1 VATFGISKEAASQNL
16 DNSTTH
22 KKDSIETIKK
32 INPESHQVVN
42 DKVRNDWNQFSAW
55 MDEQGMKGNSE
66 LDKNG
71 LGYKYFDKYVKTHQT
86 TLNRSMLPLLV
97 QEFENLRSW
106 ELKNIDEGKAIFK
119 GDRESFMRTVSEN
132 KKTHIPAYPGKEF
145 TNTTFPKEFMLTMK
159 GKDVDSQQIGS
170 EVLKSKDLEKSIKG
184 INMVNKKIT
193 NIEDKGFVK
202 TINYNDALDSY
213 NKNKKDSKK

>member
-1 VATFGISKEAASQNL
+1 MKFNLEKLGKAGKVIRNTAMIGVATFGISKEAASQNL

-71 LGYKYFDKYVKTHQT
+71 LGYKYFDKYVKNHQT
-86 TLNRSMLPLLV
+86 RS
-97 QEFENLRSW
+97 EERS
-106 ELKNIDEGKAIFK
+106 
-119 GDRESFMRTVSEN
+119 V
-132 KKTHIPAYPGKEF
+132 GKE
-145 TNTTFPKEFMLTMK
+145 
-159 GKDVDSQQIGS
+159 
-170 EVLKSKDLEKSIKG
+170 
-184 INMVNKKIT
+184 
-193 NIEDKGFVK
+193 
-202 TINYNDALDSY
+202 
-213 NKNKKDSKK
+213 